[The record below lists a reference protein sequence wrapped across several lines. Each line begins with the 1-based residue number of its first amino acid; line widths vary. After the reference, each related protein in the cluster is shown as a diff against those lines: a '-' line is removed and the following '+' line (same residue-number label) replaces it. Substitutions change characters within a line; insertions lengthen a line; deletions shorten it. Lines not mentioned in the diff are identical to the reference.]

1 MEKVKIAVVGVRN
14 YASIYLNNIKQLES
28 EVLLQLTGVVVRD
41 QIKNA
46 EKVHELKSQGV
57 EIFDSYDSLLKQGIN
72 SVNIIAL
79 PTSIHTHAD
88 LAIKGMRSGYS
99 ILLEKPPALT
109 IEQIDKI
116 IKVEKETGK
125 FCSIAFQFIHA
136 RSIRKLKRY
145 LLEGKIGKIKNIACK
160 GYWPRYKSYYNRNEW
175 AGKIFYDGRI
185 ILDGPMQNAFAH
197 FLNNMLFL
205 AADEFNQSAKL
216 KSVRAELYRARS
228 YIQADDTS
236 CLEAETDKDIKI
248 YLYATHASESNQDP
262 YMEITG
268 TKGKVTWQYDETTK
282 LFLDDGEDIVFDNN
296 GIDPR
301 LEVLRIAAKT
311 CLGDL
316 DKPYSTPENSRNF
329 VVAING
335 AYDSAKKILQI
346 PEKIISEFKT
356 VTGEFKTVVNNI
368 ENIMD
373 EAFKERKLLSDIGVK
388 WARKTDTVNIENYK
402 EFNPFK

>member
-1 MEKVKIAVVGVRN
+1 MKEVKIAVVGVRN
-14 YASIYLNNIKQLES
+14 YASVYLDNIKQIELEG
-28 EVLLQLTGVVVRD
+28 LLKLTGVVD
-41 QIKNA
+41 IEQIRNA
-46 EKVHELKSQGV
+46 DKISELKSQGV
-57 EIFDSYDSLLKQGIN
+57 KIFDSYDSLLKQGIN

-116 IKVEKETGK
+116 IKVEEETGK
-125 FCSIAFQFIHA
+125 FCSIGFQFIHA
-136 RSIRKLKRY
+136 RSIRKLKKY

-175 AGKIFYDGRI
+175 AGKIFYDGKI

-236 CLEAETDKDIKI
+236 CLEAETDKGINI
-248 YLYATHASESNQDP
+248 YLYVTHASASNKDP
-262 YMEITG
+262 YMEIIG

-282 LFLDDGEDIVFDNN
+282 LFLDDGKDIVFDND

-301 LEVLRIAAKT
+301 LEVLRVAAKT
-311 CLGDL
+311 YLGDL
-316 DKPYSTPENSRNF
+316 DKPYSTPENTRNF

-335 AYDSAKKILQI
+335 AYDSAKKIQPI
-346 PEKIISEFKT
+346 PETLINEFET
-356 VTGEFKTVVNNI
+356 ETGEFKTVVKNI
-368 ENIMD
+368 EDIMD
-373 EAFKERKLLSDIGVK
+373 EAFKERKLLSDIGIK
-388 WARKTDTVNIENYK
+388 WARKTDTINVENYK